1 MRGNAAAV
9 PLAHPPGRQG
19 PGPMPGAL
27 VEALDLVLARR
38 AAGALP
44 GERRAAGRGTG
55 TELMQ
60 IRPYQP
66 GDDVRRL
73 DAAASARTGLP
84 HVRDM
89 VPERTLTTWIVLDV
103 SASMAWG
110 TAARLKSDVA
120 EGVAHVVGRLAV
132 RRAGRVALVT

>member
-55 TELMQ
+55 TMS
-60 IRPYQP
+60 RTSS
-66 GDDVRRL
+66 
-73 DAAASARTGLP
+73 AASRCGGP
-84 HVRDM
+84 G
-89 VPERTLTTWIVLDV
+89 
-103 SASMAWG
+103 AS
-110 TAARLKSDVA
+110 RS
-120 EGVAHVVGRLAV
+120 
-132 RRAGRVALVT
+132 